1 MGVFS
6 VVLYGGGVDRLYEGV
21 SFLASACARR
31 DRCILFLRGPA
42 LKAFVDGR
50 WGTPPAV
57 LSEDSFQFQHSTPA
71 DFLRDLREQGGV
83 RVYACSAWVRL
94 LKLGPKLVAER
105 VDAVIGLNAFLA
117 QAQGGPILTF

>member
-21 SFLASACARR
+21 SFLASACARGER
-31 DRCILFLRGPA
+31 GILFLRGPA
-42 LKAFVDGR
+42 LGAFVEKR
-50 WGTPPAV
+50 WTAPPDI
-57 LSEDSFQFQHSTPA
+57 LSADSFQFQHATPA
-71 DFLRDLREQGGV
+71 AFLGELQEQGGV

-94 LKLGPKLVAER
+94 LKLSPKRVAER

-117 QAQGGPILTF
+117 QAQGGPILSF